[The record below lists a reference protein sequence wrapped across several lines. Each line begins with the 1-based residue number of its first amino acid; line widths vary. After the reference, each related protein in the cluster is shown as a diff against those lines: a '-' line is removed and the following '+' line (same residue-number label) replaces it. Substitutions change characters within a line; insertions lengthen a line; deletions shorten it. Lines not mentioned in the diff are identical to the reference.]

1 MHKGRQE
8 RVGIAVEP
16 VAKKLW
22 NGQNNMAITDARKHA
37 STNEISPTVGI
48 NLGARQT
55 EGGFATEC
63 KEECFAAGGAAV
75 LCEPHLFGITAIE
88 HLPHHFVVIG
98 GIVVRAGG
106 FKCFPVV
113 PKDLLECVLVNVF
126 HSHIS

>member
-22 NGQNNMAITDARKHA
+22 NCQNNMAITDARKHA
-37 STNEISPTVGI
+37 ATNEISPTVGI

-75 LCEPHLFGITAIE
+75 LREPHFVGIPAIE
-88 HLPHHFVVIG
+88 HLPHHFVMIRS
-98 GIVVRAGG
+98 IVMRAGG
-106 FKCFPVV
+106 LKRLPVV
-113 PKDLLECVLVNVF
+113 PKDLLECVLVDMF
-126 HSHIS
+126 HSRIS